1 MRTETGSQEVSH
13 AGEGEGLELPANTTA
28 PLYFALGFAFLGVS
42 LVTSVLFVFA
52 GVMLVLWGGIRW
64 WGEVLPRENETFV
77 PAQAE
82 ADRAPPVVPTPGRA
96 PGPAGGADRHRARL
110 PLEYHPYSAGLRAGI
125 AGGLAMVAVAG
136 VHGLIVQGSL
146 WHAFNGFAALVLP
159 LFGAQPPS
167 DMTSFHGVVVLA
179 AGIIHILLSLGIG
192 LVYAAVLP
200 MLPGHPR
207 LWGGVVAP
215 LVWTGAGFVCVE
227 LVVPGAV
234 QSINW
239 LVFIFLQMVFGLTAG
254 EVISRSEPVRTLQS
268 YPLTT
273 RAGLEVGDEE
283 ESP

>member
-1 MRTETGSQEVSH
+1 MGEANGIEERTR
-13 AGEGEGLELPANTTA
+13 ARRGEGVELPAGTTA
-28 PLYFALGFAFLGVS
+28 PLYCALGFALLGAS
-42 LVTSVLFVFA
+42 LVTSVFFVFA
-52 GVMLVLWGGIRW
+52 GAMLVLWGGIRW

-77 PAQAE
+77 PAQAQ

-96 PGPAGGADRHRARL
+96 PGPVGEADRHRARL
-110 PLEYHPYSAGLRAGI
+110 PLEYHPYGAGLRAGI
-125 AGGLAMVAVAG
+125 AGGLAMAGVAV
-136 VHGLIVQGSL
+136 VHGLIVQGSP

-167 DMTSFHGVVVLA
+167 DMTSFHGVVVLS

-207 LWGGVVAP
+207 LWGGLVAP

-227 LVVPGAV
+227 LVEPGAV
-234 QSINW
+234 QSISW
-239 LVFIFLQMVFGLTAG
+239 LVFILLQIVFGLTAG

-268 YPLTT
+268 FPLTT

>member
-1 MRTETGSQEVSH
+1 MREENGIQEGTR
-13 AGEGEGLELPANTTA
+13 AREGEGIELPASTTA
-28 PLYFALGFAFLGVS
+28 PLYFALGLALLGVS
-42 LVTSVLFVFA
+42 LVTSAIFVFA
-52 GVMLVLWGGIRW
+52 GAMLAIWGAVRW

-96 PGPAGGADRHRARL
+96 PGPVGGEDRHRARL
-110 PLEYHPYSAGLRAGI
+110 PLEYHPYAAGLRAGI
-125 AGGLAMVAVAG
+125 AGGLAMAGVAA
-136 VHGLIVQGSL
+136 VHGLTVQGSL
-146 WHAFNGFAALVLP
+146 WHPFNGFAALVLP

-167 DMTSFHGVVVLA
+167 DMASFHGVVVLS

-192 LVYAAVLP
+192 LVYASVLP

-215 LVWTGAGFVCVE
+215 LVWTGAGFVCIE
-227 LVVPGAV
+227 LVEPSAA

-239 LVFIFLQMVFGLTAG
+239 LVFILLQIVFGLTAG

-268 YPLTT
+268 FPLTT

-283 ESP
+283 EGP